1 MPKNNLFIKI
11 YLSFWITTIFM
22 IASMVYMD
30 RLTESGPRIEGWR
43 LTAGR
48 SISFYAQEAVS
59 IFKKEGVQGLEEFF
73 GRLRSTTDINAF
85 IFDSQ
90 GREVTGRTASA
101 AVLNLVAS
109 SRNSSKLEVVFS
121 PESDLV
127 AQEVPDKG
135 DESYLFAAEIPKP
148 PHGPRPGHPPGG
160 PPGPFPG
167 HPLHFFV
174 RLFIQLLISGLVC
187 YFLALYLTAPILK
200 LGNAARRLAAGNLSI
215 RVSPSMGKRKDEIA
229 GLANDFDHMAE
240 KIGSLITSQRNL
252 LRDISHE
259 LRSPLA
265 RLNVALGLCRQRFGP
280 DAEKPFDRIE
290 REVERLNELIGQI
303 LTLNKV
309 ESGSLEF
316 AKTKV
321 DLAKLMEDITEDA
334 DYEAGSRGRTVVL
347 TAEPCFLEGNGD
359 ILRRAVENIV
369 RNAVH
374 YTPEGSSVEVTLR
387 CLRDPDKDQA
397 SITVRDHGKGVAEDA
412 LPKLFTPFYRVEDG
426 EDRATGGTGLGL
438 AIAEA
443 AVRFH
448 GGTVRAANAPDG
460 GLIVEIILPLCAGS

>member
-1 MPKNNLFIKI
+1 MLKNNLFIKI

-59 IFKKEGVQGLEEFF
+59 VIEKDGVPGLEEFF
-73 GRLRSTTDINAF
+73 GRLESSTGIRAF
-85 IFDSQ
+85 IFDPR
-90 GREVTGRTASA
+90 GREVTGRTAST
-101 AVLNLVAS
+101 AVQNLAAS
-109 SRNSSKLEVVFS
+109 SRNSSRLEVVFS

-127 AQEVPDKG
+127 AQNVPDKSG
-135 DESYLFAAEIPKP
+135 DSYTFAAEIPKP
-148 PHGPRPGHPPGG
+148 LPGH

-167 HPLHFFV
+167 PPLHFLV

-200 LGNAARRLAAGNLSI
+200 LGIAARRLASGNLSV
-215 RVSPSMGKRKDEIA
+215 RVSPSLGKRKDEIA

-240 KIGSLITSQRNL
+240 RIESLVTSQRNL

-265 RLNVALGLCRQRFGP
+265 RLNVALGLCRQRFGS
-280 DAEKPFDRIE
+280 DAEKSFDRIE
-290 REVERLNELIGQI
+290 REAERLNELIGQI

-309 ESGSLEF
+309 ESGSLEW
-316 AKTKV
+316 AKAKV

-334 DYEAGSRGRTVVL
+334 DYEAGSRGRKVVL

-374 YTPEGSSVEVTLR
+374 YTSEGSTVEVSLR
-387 CLRDPDKDQA
+387 VIQDQDNA
-397 SITVRDHGKGVAEDA
+397 QAWIIIRDHGKGVAEDV
-412 LPKLFTPFYRVEDG
+412 LPKLFSPFYRVGDG
-426 EDRATGGTGLGL
+426 EDRRTGGTGLGL

-448 GGTVRAANAPDG
+448 GGTVQAANAPDG
-460 GLIVEIILPLCAGS
+460 GLIVEIRLPLSGVS

>member
-1 MPKNNLFIKI
+1 MPKNSLFIKI
-11 YLSFWITTIFM
+11 YLSFWITTVFM

-59 IFKKEGVQGLEEFF
+59 IFEKEGVAGLEEFF
-73 GRLRSTTDINAF
+73 GRLEGSTGIKAF
-85 IFDSQ
+85 IFDARN
-90 GREVTGRTASA
+90 REVTGRTASKAIVDLA
-101 AVLNLVAS
+101 AAS
-109 SRNSSKLEVVFS
+109 RKSADLEVVFS
-121 PESDLV
+121 PDTDLV

-135 DESYLFAAEIPKP
+135 GGSYIFAAEIPKP
-148 PHGPRPGHPPGG
+148 PHAPRPGHPPGLF
-160 PPGPFPG
+160 PGP
-167 HPLHFFV
+167 PLHFLV

-200 LGNAARRLAAGNLSI
+200 LGNAARRLAAGNLAV

-240 KIGSLITSQRNL
+240 RIESLITSQRHL

-280 DAEKPFDRIE
+280 DAERSFDRIE

-309 ESGSLEF
+309 ESGSVELS
-316 AKTKV
+316 KTKV

-334 DYEAGSRGRTVVL
+334 DYEARSRGGTVVL
-347 TAEPCFLEGNGD
+347 DAESCLLEGNGD

-374 YTPEGSSVEVTLR
+374 HTPEGGSVEVTLR
-387 CLRDPDKDQA
+387 CIQDSDKAQA
-397 SITVRDHGKGVAEDA
+397 LITVRDHGKGVAEDV

-426 EDRATGGTGLGL
+426 EDRGTSGTGLGL

-448 GGTVRAANAPDG
+448 GGTVRAENAPDG
-460 GLIVEIILPLCAGS
+460 GLIVEIMLPLPEVSCPEI